1 MSEFEQILVEALPEF
16 NRIRVPEVEA
26 TIKEVHEDG
35 FTVFFSGS
43 FCHTCGYYDYFEDL
57 LYLLLD
63 DYGLK
68 TEIVE
73 INQENEG
80 DYVRFR
86 VTSSADPALS

>member
-1 MSEFEQILVEALPEF
+1 MPDVERILKVAILEF

-26 TIKEVHEDG
+26 TPKEITDDG

-43 FCHTCGYYDYFEDL
+43 FCSTCGYYDYFDDL
-57 LYLLLD
+57 LYLLMD
-63 DYGLK
+63 DYDLK

-73 INQENEG
+73 IKQENEG

-86 VTSSADPALS
+86 LTS

>member
-1 MSEFEQILVEALPEF
+1 MPDVERILKVAIPEF

-26 TIKEVHEDG
+26 TPKEISDDG

-43 FCHTCGYYDYFEDL
+43 FCITCGYYDYFEDL

-68 TEIVE
+68 NEIVE
-73 INQENEG
+73 IKQENEG

-86 VTSSADPALS
+86 LTS